1 MQMFAVIVI
10 VMVNISTVFAGSWFV
25 SDNTVSTGKI
35 IINGKEFGGEN
46 FSTKGS
52 GVRQTIERKIE
63 NFSSL
68 NSHGGFDIKYRQG
81 PLSLV
86 ITADD
91 NLVSKVVTEVIG
103 HTLYISMEQSY
114 SSQNPIIVTVSSPE
128 IESMDINGTSKVEL
142 DAIATKQLKLKVM
155 GAVDLYANGNALVLE
170 LNIQGTSDVKMK
182 SLDSDFVTVNL
193 QGSGDVELTVH
204 KELKARV
211 SGVGDIL
218 FFGKP
223 TKISKHIS
231 GVGDITAGE

>member
-1 MQMFAVIVI
+1 MHVFVVIVLI
-10 VMVNISTVFAGSWFV
+10 IFDISTAFAGSWFV

-35 IINGKEFGGEN
+35 IINEKEVGGEH
-46 FSTKGS
+46 FSIKGS
-52 GVRQTIERKIE
+52 GVKQTIERKIE

-68 NSHGGFDIKYRQG
+68 NSRGGFDIKYRQG

-91 NLVSKVVTEVIG
+91 NLVNKVVTEVVG

-114 SSQNPIIVTVSSPE
+114 SSRNPIIVTVSSPE
-128 IESMDINGTSKVEL
+128 IESMDINGTSNVAL

-155 GAVDLYANGNALVLE
+155 GAVDLYANGNASVLD
-170 LNIQGTSDVKMK
+170 LNIHGTSDVKMK

-193 QGSGDVELTVH
+193 QGSGDVELTAH
-204 KELKARV
+204 KELKAKV

-223 TKISKHIS
+223 TKISKQIS
-231 GVGDITAGE
+231 GVGDIAAGE